1 MTDNRRGEV
10 DQALEGVDFE
20 TTNYQVELQTSL
32 GSITLD
38 LWADIAPGHC
48 RNLIGLAK
56 IGYYDGI
63 VFHRVIAGFVAQVGC
78 PQGTGTGG
86 PGYTID
92 AEFNDRL
99 HEAGVLSMARTSDPN
114 SAGSQVFLCL
124 DRVPHLDRQYTA
136 FGKTADDQSLETLLT
151 IGRLATDGQDR
162 PLEEVKIESGRVIE
176 SPR

>member
-1 MTDNRRGEV
+1 M
-10 DQALEGVDFE
+10 
-20 TTNYQVELQTSL
+20 
-32 GSITLD
+32 SIE
-38 LWADIAPGHC
+38 LWADVAPGTVE
-48 RNLIGLAK
+48 NFTKLAND
-56 IGYYDGI
+56 GFYDGTC
-63 VFHRVIAGFVAQVGC
+63 FHRIMAGFMIQGGD
-78 PQGTGTGG
+78 PQTKDESLENLWGTGD
-86 PGYTID
+86 PGYKIK

>member
-1 MTDNRRGEV
+1 
-10 DQALEGVDFE
+10 
-20 TTNYQVELQTSL
+20 
-32 GSITLD
+32 
-38 LWADIAPGHC
+38 
-48 RNLIGLAK
+48 
-56 IGYYDGI
+56 
-63 VFHRVIAGFVAQVGC
+63 
-78 PQGTGTGG
+78 
-86 PGYTID
+86 
-92 AEFNDRL
+92 
-99 HEAGVLSMARTSDPN
+99 MARTSDPN